1 MLELGVAK
9 ELGLTLAQLRASC
22 SKDDLIIWSAYFG
35 ILNEDQEKAMA
46 EAQKKGAGRG
56 RMR

>member
-9 ELGLTLAQLRASC
+9 ELGLTLAQLRDSC
-22 SKDDLIIWSAYFG
+22 SRDELLIWSAYFG
-35 ILNEDQEKAMA
+35 VLNEDQEKAMEDA
-46 EAQKKGAGRG
+46 KKASKG